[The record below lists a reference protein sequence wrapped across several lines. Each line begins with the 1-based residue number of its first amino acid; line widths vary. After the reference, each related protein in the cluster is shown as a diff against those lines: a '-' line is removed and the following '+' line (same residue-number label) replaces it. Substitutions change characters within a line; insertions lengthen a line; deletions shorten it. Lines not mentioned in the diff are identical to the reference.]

1 MALHETSE
9 ILGRGGTGIGEER
22 AELGRAAP
30 LQRAR
35 PASIVSLPLT
45 GREHHHDAGRR
56 PMAKARKGGKKK
68 LKARKQSV
76 KDLSA
81 SKTAS
86 VKGGVKRV
94 RVD

>member
-1 MALHETSE
+1 LCCPVAAGQTRVYSL
-9 ILGRGGTGIGEER
+9 
-22 AELGRAAP
+22 AAP
-30 LQRAR
+30 DRAGAPPR
-35 PASIVSLPLT
+35 R
-45 GREHHHDAGRR
+45 RETTNG
-56 PMAKARKGGKKK
+56 KARKGGKKK